1 MKQRPHKCVEEGCSR
16 AYTSKSHLERHIN
29 TAHRSYDA
37 DAVYSCP
44 MCLKQYANE
53 QNLKRHYKIA
63 HINCSKRYYCN
74 ECKLAFKKKHQ
85 LSSHMFR
92 HTGIKPF
99 SCSLCPKTFV
109 TITEK
114 KKHVRNHKIYTC
126 EHCSKTFTRWSDVLK
141 HKRNDHASK
150 EYICH
155 HCGKVFKQ
163 RNHIIRHV
171 KVHMDSRHVNT
182 YFCPF
187 ENCLRVYS
195 RNSNLKQHIQIKH
208 EGLRFDCYICGAKLS
223 TKGKLNEHVLRHSNP
238 TPYKAP
244 KTLMTGR
251 KKRKDAFD
259 PRTSTALKLAGLCR
273 SDTGTNDEDVNTH
286 DVDDS
291 TNVQA

>member
-1 MKQRPHKCVEEGCSR
+1 
-16 AYTSKSHLERHIN
+16 
-29 TAHRSYDA
+29 
-37 DAVYSCP
+37 

-99 SCSLCPKTFV
+99 RHLLQLLKRKNMYGT
-109 TITEK
+109 TKYI
-114 KKHVRNHKIYTC
+114 HVNI
-126 EHCSKTFTRWSDVLK
+126 VLR
-141 HKRNDHASK
+141 HLQD

-155 HCGKVFKQ
+155 NCGKVFKQ

-187 ENCLRVYS
+187 ENCLS
-195 RNSNLKQHIQIKH
+195 IFEKQQLKT
-208 EGLRFDCYICGAKLS
+208 A
-223 TKGKLNEHVLRHSNP
+223 HSN
-238 TPYKAP
+238 
-244 KTLMTGR
+244 KT
-251 KKRKDAFD
+251 
-259 PRTSTALKLAGLCR
+259 
-273 SDTGTNDEDVNTH
+273 
-286 DVDDS
+286 
-291 TNVQA
+291 

>member
-1 MKQRPHKCVEEGCSR
+1 MRMDDQRPKKYGCVHDGCNALFDRPSRLSQHILVHLNHRPHKCVEEGCSR

-99 SCSLCPKTFV
+99 RHLLQLLKRKNMYGT
-109 TITEK
+109 TKYI
-114 KKHVRNHKIYTC
+114 HVNI
-126 EHCSKTFTRWSDVLK
+126 VLR
-141 HKRNDHASK
+141 HLQD

-155 HCGKVFKQ
+155 NCGKVFKQ

-208 EGLRFDCYICGAKLS
+208 EGLRFDCYIW
-223 TKGKLNEHVLRHSNP
+223 
-238 TPYKAP
+238 
-244 KTLMTGR
+244 
-251 KKRKDAFD
+251 
-259 PRTSTALKLAGLCR
+259 
-273 SDTGTNDEDVNTH
+273 
-286 DVDDS
+286 
-291 TNVQA
+291 